1 MINPFRAMA
10 NFMKKFKRKRRLS
23 SELHSRWGDPSIS
36 YPNDGSW
43 NQWNQPSGFAA
54 NAAGCTAQEDHSDD
68 SRRYIAV
75 GAYSSQDE
83 RTLSDRGPQT
93 NAQDPRQVISNIPKG
108 YFDHRIRHSADR
120 TNSPHSQ
127 GLGIGGGR
135 YGLNNGHDATD
146 DDESCDEEDE
156 ERETLGKPGGGCM
169 ADNNRHTDGDG
180 LRHPGHDAQDQ
191 LCVDGSS
198 RSPPLSV
205 TSRMRH
211 ISVQSAATE
220 QSSSAAGTA
229 SSRHTSCAASSVSVP
244 SLPPDTPRY
253 AFHTVHP
260 ASSEKKPVPRARYRE
275 PNPPVPHEMVPSYD
289 ELYG

>member
-1 MINPFRAMA
+1 MINPLKTMA
-10 NFMKKFKRKRRLS
+10 NLMKKFKRKRRLS

-68 SRRYIAV
+68 ARRYIAV
-75 GAYSSQDE
+75 GTYSSQDE
-83 RTLSDRGPQT
+83 RTLSGHCPQT
-93 NAQDPRQVISNIPKG
+93 NAQDPRQVASNIPKG
-108 YFDHRIRHSADR
+108 YFDDRIRHSADR
-120 TNSPHSQ
+120 TNSPYNQ
-127 GLGIGGGR
+127 GLGIGDGR

-146 DDESCDEEDE
+146 DDGSCDEEDE
-156 ERETLGKPGGGCM
+156 ERDTLGKPGGGCM
-169 ADNNRHTDGDG
+169 ADNSRHTN
-180 LRHPGHDAQDQ
+180 AQDQ

-205 TSRMRH
+205 TSRMRR

-229 SSRHTSCAASSVSVP
+229 SSRHTSCAASSVSAP

-260 ASSEKKPVPRARYRE
+260 ASSEKRPVPRTRYRE
-275 PNPPVPHEMVPSYD
+275 PDPPVPHEMVPSYD